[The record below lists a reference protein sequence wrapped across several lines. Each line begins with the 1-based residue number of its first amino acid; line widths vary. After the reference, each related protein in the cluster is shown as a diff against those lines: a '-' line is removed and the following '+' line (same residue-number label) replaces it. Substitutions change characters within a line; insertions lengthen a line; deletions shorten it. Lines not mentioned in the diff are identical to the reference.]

1 MAQLL
6 QKNLVSC
13 GQIAR
18 LAEVPQFG
26 LPLRSGHK
34 SLFMDRLLSSLK
46 SFVRRNKG
54 QDLLEYALLVALIA
68 LASLGAVTA
77 SGGGVGDIFG
87 DIAERLGGGSKSNC
101 SSTGVDSSGGK
112 CQ

>member
-1 MAQLL
+1 
-6 QKNLVSC
+6 
-13 GQIAR
+13 
-18 LAEVPQFG
+18 
-26 LPLRSGHK
+26 
-34 SLFMDRLLSSLK
+34 MDRLLSSLT

-68 LASLGAVTA
+68 LVSLGAVSA

-87 DIAERLGGGSKSNC
+87 DIADRLGGSRSNC
-101 SSTGVDSSGGK
+101 SSTGVTSSEGR